1 MLPGA
6 DKTIQKL
13 KSEGDEI
20 YFITARLMNIKDCD
34 TEGITKRSLEKFN
47 IPYDKLY
54 LHISDKLTFFKEN
67 GIDLCIEDSFDTCR
81 QLTDNGIKS
90 ILMTTKIVNLC
101 PDVVS
106 KYKLELSQPLLVEI
120 PDRHGSAQIGKTIDK
135 YISEAIGI
143 KL

>member
-1 MLPGA
+1 MRVYCISDNIDTQMGLRLAG
-6 DKTIQKL
+6 IEGIVL
-13 KSEGDEI
+13 HEKSEVLACLDK
-20 YFITARLMNIKDCD
+20 LIKD
-34 TEGITKRSLEKFN
+34 
-47 IPYDKLY
+47 
-54 LHISDKLTFFKEN
+54 
-67 GIDLCIEDSFDTCR
+67 ED
-81 QLTDNGIKS
+81 IAI